1 MTDINK
7 KMAAKVLEGMSID
20 GKVGLLFD
28 IRESIFADFGY
39 DGDPTGELR
48 GYLDVWWI
56 GDSDSVKFG
65 QTASPKDDVES
76 EMYYGND
83 IVRGHV
89 KRSDTHTLMFVDD
102 IESMVVFNG
111 NGQGERYWQIFSNSN
126 EVTDEETLE
135 LFEGLF

>member
-48 GYLDVWWI
+48 GSLDVWWV
-56 GDSDSVKFG
+56 GDSYSVKFG
-65 QTASPKDDVES
+65 QTDSPKDDVES
-76 EMYYGND
+76 EAYYGND
-83 IVRGHV
+83 VVRSWV
-89 KRSDTHTLMFVDD
+89 KRSDTHTLMLVD
-102 IESMVVFNG
+102 NG
-111 NGQGERYWQIFSNSN
+111 EGEQYWQIFSNSN

>member
-76 EMYYGND
+76 EAYYGND
-83 IVRGHV
+83 VVRSWI
-89 KRSDTHTLMFVDD
+89 KRSDTHTLMLVD
-102 IESMVVFNG
+102 NG
-111 NGQGERYWQIFSNSN
+111 CGEQYWQIFENSK
-126 EVTDEETLE
+126 EVTDEKTLE
-135 LFEGLF
+135 LFDGLF

>member
-89 KRSDTHTLMFVDD
+89 KRSDTHTLMYVD
-102 IESMVVFNG
+102 
-111 NGQGERYWQIFSNSN
+111 NGQGEQYWQIFSNSN
-126 EVTDEETLE
+126 EVTDEKTLE